1 MSTSTNPPYDS
12 SDAPLSGRYFLLLQG
27 PQSHFFRRLADG
39 LVKEGARV
47 DKVNF
52 CGGDRMLWGL
62 GRRALDYTGTLYE
75 WPEWIGHYYREEG
88 VTDICLYGDWR
99 PLHWEAVRL
108 AYARGIRVWV
118 FEEGYLRAGFSTL
131 EENGVNG
138 RSSLPVNPQDI
149 REMAVGLPDPKA
161 ITVEN
166 DIRDK
171 VYKAIFHHV
180 GNVCLWPKF
189 HHYRTH
195 RPTNIF
201 FELLGILPRY
211 LTRNKRSE
219 RSLKALEA
227 FNASDDPY
235 FFYPL
240 QLVSDSQVQLYSPYV
255 RVQEAIADVLASFA
269 LHAHHKTRLLI
280 KNHPLDN
287 GLIDYG
293 EFIKGFAEELGIAD
307 RVTYVEDGSTA
318 DMIAGSRGVVLINST
333 VGLMALDQNKPVYC
347 MGRSIYNIEGLT
359 QSLPSTPLDM
369 FWRAPKAP
377 NKPLYRSMAIS
388 AAPAACSNPVS
399 SFSNA
404 MSARASMRQAASARA
419 PLQTTSTRLSSGVS
433 VVSAAS
439 SAKAQGPAIR
449 TAAYSAGRMPATRR
463 RRLRTSSI
471 IEMNAASA
479 GDGQQVMAS
488 RTDASMETG
497 PGVSSRQA
505 LTCLFMIFNGRLFSQ
520 G

>member
-1 MSTSTNPPYDS
+1 MYYLLRQFGSTRIECFGFSCVVKAADSRWLGMSTSTNPPYDS

-149 REMAVGLPDPKA
+149 LEMAVGLPDPKA

-211 LTRNKRSE
+211 LTRNKGSSSKPP
-219 RSLKALEA
+219 SL
-227 FNASDDPY
+227 SD
-235 FFYPL
+235 
-240 QLVSDSQVQLYSPYV
+240 
-255 RVQEAIADVLASFA
+255 
-269 LHAHHKTRLLI
+269 
-280 KNHPLDN
+280 
-287 GLIDYG
+287 G
-293 EFIKGFAEELGIAD
+293 
-307 RVTYVEDGSTA
+307 GS
-318 DMIAGSRGVVLINST
+318 S
-333 VGLMALDQNKPVYC
+333 
-347 MGRSIYNIEGLT
+347 
-359 QSLPSTPLDM
+359 
-369 FWRAPKAP
+369 
-377 NKPLYRSMAIS
+377 
-388 AAPAACSNPVS
+388 
-399 SFSNA
+399 
-404 MSARASMRQAASARA
+404 
-419 PLQTTSTRLSSGVS
+419 
-433 VVSAAS
+433 
-439 SAKAQGPAIR
+439 
-449 TAAYSAGRMPATRR
+449 
-463 RRLRTSSI
+463 
-471 IEMNAASA
+471 
-479 GDGQQVMAS
+479 
-488 RTDASMETG
+488 
-497 PGVSSRQA
+497 
-505 LTCLFMIFNGRLFSQ
+505 
-520 G
+520 

>member
-1 MSTSTNPPYDS
+1 MYYLLRQFGSTRIECFGFSCVVKAADSRWLGMSTSTNPPYDS

-149 REMAVGLPDPKA
+149 LEMAVGLPDPKA

-255 RVQEAIADVLASFA
+255 RVQEAIADVLAS
-269 LHAHHKTRLLI
+269 LLSMHTI
-280 KNHPLDN
+280 RP
-287 GLIDYG
+287 
-293 EFIKGFAEELGIAD
+293 
-307 RVTYVEDGSTA
+307 GS
-318 DMIAGSRGVVLINST
+318 
-333 VGLMALDQNKPVYC
+333 
-347 MGRSIYNIEGLT
+347 
-359 QSLPSTPLDM
+359 
-369 FWRAPKAP
+369 
-377 NKPLYRSMAIS
+377 
-388 AAPAACSNPVS
+388 
-399 SFSNA
+399 
-404 MSARASMRQAASARA
+404 
-419 PLQTTSTRLSSGVS
+419 
-433 VVSAAS
+433 
-439 SAKAQGPAIR
+439 
-449 TAAYSAGRMPATRR
+449 
-463 RRLRTSSI
+463 
-471 IEMNAASA
+471 
-479 GDGQQVMAS
+479 
-488 RTDASMETG
+488 
-497 PGVSSRQA
+497 
-505 LTCLFMIFNGRLFSQ
+505 
-520 G
+520 

>member
-1 MSTSTNPPYDS
+1 MYYLLRQFGSTRIECFGFSCVVKAADSRWLGMSTSTNPPYDS

-27 PQSHFFRRLADG
+27 PQSYFFRRLADG

-377 NKPLYRSMAIS
+377 NKPLYRAFKRILYSQALIHGNFYS
-388 AAPAACSNPVS
+388 PHGIDLAVNATIERFES
-399 SFSNA
+399 S
-404 MSARASMRQAASARA
+404 
-419 PLQTTSTRLSSGVS
+419 TV
-433 VVSAAS
+433 
-439 SAKAQGPAIR
+439 
-449 TAAYSAGRMPATRR
+449 
-463 RRLRTSSI
+463 RLRPKHRQI
-471 IEMNAASA
+471 ILR
-479 GDGQQVMAS
+479 S
-488 RTDASMETG
+488 RDDYT
-497 PGVSSRQA
+497 RK
-505 LTCLFMIFNGRLFSQ
+505 FK
-520 G
+520 

>member
-1 MSTSTNPPYDS
+1 M
-12 SDAPLSGRYFLLLQG
+12 SGRYFLLLQG

-293 EFIKGFAEELGIAD
+293 EFIKGSSSKPLFP
-307 RVTYVEDGSTA
+307 
-318 DMIAGSRGVVLINST
+318 SRIEQNCSVRFFFTTSKNVVF
-333 VGLMALDQNKPVYC
+333 
-347 MGRSIYNIEGLT
+347 
-359 QSLPSTPLDM
+359 LPS
-369 FWRAPKAP
+369 
-377 NKPLYRSMAIS
+377 
-388 AAPAACSNPVS
+388 
-399 SFSNA
+399 
-404 MSARASMRQAASARA
+404 Q
-419 PLQTTSTRLSSGVS
+419 
-433 VVSAAS
+433 
-439 SAKAQGPAIR
+439 
-449 TAAYSAGRMPATRR
+449 
-463 RRLRTSSI
+463 
-471 IEMNAASA
+471 
-479 GDGQQVMAS
+479 
-488 RTDASMETG
+488 
-497 PGVSSRQA
+497 
-505 LTCLFMIFNGRLFSQ
+505 
-520 G
+520 